1 MAYFSSQTEEEK
13 KQGEGVAGAMRTA
26 EAGMGQA
33 AQGSGAPQPNQPA
46 QPAQKRG
53 SGWTNLKAYVGA
65 NQGEGERMAGNI
77 GSQASN
83 EATGNVSQIAT
94 AGQKQIEGLDQYQ
107 PKTTTAAYFADPT
120 KIKAGDFQSYYEQSP
135 DIAAY
140 DSTANQPILQ
150 DWQQKV
156 DATGSQG
163 GRAAL
168 AGEYFGKDKAD
179 YGFGSRGLDA
189 FLMGG
194 SSLGDKM
201 TGEQNRIYKQIGDTS
216 KGYERVAQDKRNAA
230 EGAEADFRTMFEAS
244 RAAEK
249 ARGDTAYSDM
259 SKDAGLKAAYGSG
272 DAEAFAKRGG
282 EIDARQRALEQ
293 LIGRD
298 FSGRDWAGTFATKQ
312 AAAQKAIDDA
322 TKARAASGGPG
333 SAASSAAKY
342 ATPRTDPQSVMNN
355 QEVSSNDPTAGMSE
369 DEQQAYLEK
378 KYWEQ
383 QGG

>member
-1 MAYFSSQTEEEK
+1 MCI
-13 KQGEGVAGAMRTA
+13 RD
-26 EAGMGQA
+26 
-33 AQGSGAPQPNQPA
+33 
-46 QPAQKRG
+46 R
-53 SGWTNLKAYVGA
+53 
-65 NQGEGERMAGNI
+65 
-77 GSQASN
+77 
-83 EATGNVSQIAT
+83 
-94 AGQKQIEGLDQYQ
+94 
-107 PKTTTAAYFADPT
+107 
-120 KIKAGDFQSYYEQSP
+120 SYYEQSP

-194 SSLGDKM
+194 SSLGDKI

-259 SKDAGLKAAYGSG
+259 SKDAGLKSAFGSG

-333 SAASSAAKY
+333 SAAASVGVY
-342 ATPRTDPQSVMNN
+342 ASPRSETQTVMNN
-355 QEVSSNDPTAGMSE
+355 QMVDASDPMANMSE